1 MLSEAPKTLLT
12 SEEYLAI
19 ERKAE
24 YKSEYFAGEMFAMA
38 GASKRHNL
46 IVSNMIRILGTQ
58 LLDRDCN
65 VYNSDMR
72 VKIEKFDK
80 YTYPDVVV
88 AGEEERFEDDQEDT
102 LLNPLVIVEVLS
114 GSTEAYDR
122 GKKFEYYQ
130 SIPSFVE
137 YLLVSQT
144 TYRVEQYIRQ
154 DGRKWTYSAF
164 YSEDDTI
171 QISAIE
177 CHLVLKD
184 VYAKVQIQP
193 FKKMPNFDS

>member
-1 MLSEAPKTLLT
+1 MLSQAQKTLLT
-12 SEEYLAI
+12 PEEYLVI

-58 LLDRDCN
+58 LLDSNCN

-80 YTYPDVVV
+80 YTYPDVVI
-88 AGEEERFEDDQEDT
+88 AGEEERFEDEYEDT
-102 LLNPLVIVEVLS
+102 LFNPLVIVEVLS
-114 GSTEAYDR
+114 DSTEAYDR

-130 SIPSFVE
+130 SIPFFVE
-137 YLLVSQT
+137 YLLVTQA
-144 TYRVEQYIRQ
+144 TYRIEQYIRQ
-154 DGRKWTYSAF
+154 DDREWTYSAF
-164 YSEDDTI
+164 YNEDDNI
-171 QISAIE
+171 QLKMIE
-177 CHLVLKD
+177 CHLILKD
-184 VYAKVQIQP
+184 VYTKVQVQP
-193 FKKMPNFDS
+193 QLRVGNM